1 MDFVHVPNFRN
12 VSSIRLALL
21 FTLLVVTQSLPTLN
35 MTDSEGR
42 EYRDITIHVIN
53 ETFPATIMCS
63 TEAQWSI
70 QPDLPKGLMAK
81 PYQDTWRVF
90 GLCYANLPKTTFTV
104 TAVTQEGVAS
114 ITFNLTC
121 SGCEDGDIYE
131 FRALG
136 HIRFSYQGDN
146 IDITRKCWQC
156 MKKVVYTYTSYNIY
170 SYIYMYD
177 ANDECVMHLSETGNI
192 TGELDLTGNSPPIL
206 VLPNQVQ
213 VNSSTVKYVYID
225 HVNRVTNITLYPPHP
240 KLKISGSQLSIDIDT
255 FYEVNHIITVSNEH
269 GSDSQSVHLS
279 VYKCNGGSFYN
290 TLHLGWGVTIIVDS
304 HNNTLYNGKQNYF
317 CASDTNMT
325 LFFEK
330 EYGDVELLRPVMLY
344 DQHGIVAE
352 YNTDSA
358 PATFHFYKQ
367 DIVSTFSTLRIS
379 HSFQENWNSKSFDD
393 SLWKEDHGQIWGP
406 FGGESVYFRKRF
418 TIDSIA
424 GFNAMLIDVLA
435 MGNVDIYLNGE
446 YVKHLFGKTYY
457 TYIRFEI
464 PLDDRH
470 IGENVL
476 ATCLHKT
483 TDDNIINFDIM
494 IQLIFTPQILQSVL
508 GEVTQETAIPSPNPF
523 YAFIQ
528 TKTSSWLLQSV
539 PAALVFH
546 FNDTEK
552 RVVNRVYFQVPSD
565 NFITKVK
572 VEAIDLDENKNI
584 TLYSSPSD
592 FMNRFMN
599 YRVVDFDNS
608 IAYPAYRVTIESTSS
623 PNATKIQNIRLYR
636 DMIPTCPQTK
646 KMPETRGN
654 ATVFSSCG
662 LFYSGKKQNRC
673 EIDGSKTHWEE
684 DRSTCLSRLPPR
696 NYAFVDF
703 TFRLVH
709 VIPTMFN
716 STMKDQLVAL
726 LVEKT
731 AVRPEEVHIIYNMDS
746 SDSENSAIDV
756 FIRIIVK
763 QAGGDYIA
771 EQLDELK
778 YSLTDSVH
786 TFIAEELD
794 GMIIG
799 KIRIYISWKPEI
811 IILILILVLVLLI
824 LVVFAIYGV
833 SAYIRDRKQKTK
845 SLKRRKM
852 NEEEL
857 LPNQELSV
865 CSQKCDCCVM

>member
-1 MDFVHVPNFRN
+1 MDFVHVPNIRY
-12 VSSIRLALL
+12 VPSIRLAFL

-35 MTDSEGR
+35 ITDSEGR

-63 TEAQWSI
+63 TEAQWSV

-81 PYQDTWRVF
+81 PYKDTWRVF

-104 TAVTQEGVAS
+104 TAVTQEGAAS

-136 HIRFSYQGDN
+136 HIQFSYQGDN

-225 HVNRVTNITLYPPHP
+225 YVNRVTNITLYPPHP

-255 FYEVNHIITVSNEH
+255 FYEANHIITVSNEH

-279 VYKCNGGSFYN
+279 VYKCNGGYYYN
-290 TLHLGWGVTIIVDS
+290 ILHLGWGDTIIVDS

-317 CASDTNMT
+317 CASDTNIS
-325 LFFEK
+325 LFFDK

-344 DQHGIVAE
+344 DQHGIAAE
-352 YNTDSA
+352 YNTDSV

-379 HSFQENWNSKSFDD
+379 HSFQENWSSKSFDD
-393 SLWKEDHGQIWGP
+393 SLWKEDQGQIWGP

-424 GFNAMLIDVLA
+424 GFNTMLIDVLA
-435 MGNVDIYLNGE
+435 MGDVDIYLNGE

-457 TYIRFEI
+457 RYIRFEI

-476 ATCLHKT
+476 AACLHKT

-528 TKTSSWLLQSV
+528 TQTSGWLLQSV
-539 PAALVFH
+539 PAALVFR

-552 RVVNRVYFQVPSD
+552 RIVNRVYFQVPSD
-565 NFITKVK
+565 NFLTKVK

-654 ATVFSSCG
+654 ATVFSRCG

-857 LPNQELSV
+857 LINQELSV
-865 CSQKCDCCVM
+865 CS